1 MIRTRTKA
9 IKGEA
14 KAIGGGI
21 QKGERKRKNCGN

>member
-14 KAIGGGI
+14 KAKGGGI
-21 QKGERKRKNCGN
+21 QKGERKRNLKK